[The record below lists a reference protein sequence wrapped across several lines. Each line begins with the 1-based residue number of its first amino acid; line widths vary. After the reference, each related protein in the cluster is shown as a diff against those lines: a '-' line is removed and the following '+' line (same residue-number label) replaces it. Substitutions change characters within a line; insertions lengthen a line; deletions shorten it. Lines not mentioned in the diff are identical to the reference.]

1 MSSGK
6 TIKEIEQN
14 KYNSIMNTVSWR
26 AGYYR
31 RNPHRF
37 VKEFLG
43 LDILKWFQ
51 KILLWAM
58 MNFDYFMF
66 IAARSLGK
74 TWLTALFCVCR
85 AILYPGSK
93 IVVCSGTL
101 QQANEV
107 LLKIKDEFYPKS
119 AMLRNEIK
127 DMFVN
132 QNKGEIYFGNGSW
145 IKTRTSTANSRSAR
159 ANLIV
164 VDEFR
169 MVDKT
174 ILDTVIRRFLG
185 DPRHPEFLNKPEY
198 KNNEELL
205 ETNKEVYMSSAWLKD
220 HWSWK
225 KAQSYTLN
233 FFNDKRKYFI
243 TGLPYQLAIREGL
256 LLRSQ
261 VENEMSEKDFSQ
273 TLWSMEMETMWLGD
287 TEGSFFRLED
297 INKHRT
303 LERGLYPLEFYNED
317 IKIPPPPESGKRVL
331 SLDIALMASNK
342 KKKNDASSYFWNDAE
357 LINDV
362 RYRSNYIYSENHEGL
377 TTDQLGLR
385 TMRYFYK
392 YQCDYL
398 VLDCNGVGIG
408 VFDYIICNHFD
419 PETGEE
425 YKALTCINDEDM
437 ASRCKVPDAN
447 KVVYSVKA
455 NARFNTQICTL
466 LRDKI
471 RNGTVNFLKSELMV
485 DEYLTKAYKP
495 YKNLSP
501 TEQAKLKTGYLQTTL
516 AAYELIKLQTLASGN
531 EIKVKEGS
539 DARKDRYSSLAYNQW
554 CISQLEQE
562 LQPRNA
568 DTQTLIDKMIIRRGS
583 YHNKKI

>member
-1 MSSGK
+1 MASGK
-6 TIKEIEQN
+6 TIKEIEQA
-14 KYNSIMNTVSWR
+14 KYDSIMNTVAWR

-31 RNPHRF
+31 KNPHRF
-37 VKEFLG
+37 VKEYLG

-58 MNFDYFMF
+58 MNYDYFMF

-74 TWLTALFCVCR
+74 SWLTALFCICR

-93 IVVCSGTL
+93 IIVCSGTL

-107 LLKIKDEFYPKS
+107 LLKIKDDFMPKS
-119 AMLRNEIK
+119 SMLRNEIK
-127 DMFVN
+127 DVYVN
-132 QNKGEIYFGNGSW
+132 QNKGEIYFYNGSW
-145 IKTRTSTANSRSAR
+145 IKTRTSTANSRSSR

-185 DPRHPEFLNKPEY
+185 DPRHPNYLNKPEY
-198 KNNEELL
+198 KNQEELF
-205 ETNKEVYMSSAWLKD
+205 ESNKEIYMSSAWLKD

-261 VENEMSEKDFSQ
+261 VENEMSEQDYSQ
-273 TLWSMEMETMWLGD
+273 TLWDMEMGCIWLGD
-287 TEGSFFRLED
+287 SEGSFFKLED
-297 INKHRT
+297 FNKRRV
-303 LERGLYPLEFYNED
+303 LDKALFPLDFYNED
-317 IKIPPPPESGKRVL
+317 IPVPDVSEKGKRIL

-342 KKKNDASSYFWNDAE
+342 KKKNDASSFFWNDLD
-357 LINDV
+357 LINET
-362 RYRSNYIYSENHEGL
+362 RYRSNYVYSENHEGL
-377 TTDQLGLR
+377 TTDQLGIM

-392 YQCDYL
+392 YNCDYL
-398 VLDCNGVGIG
+398 VMDCNGVGIG
-408 VFDYIICNHFD
+408 VYDYIICDHYD

-425 YKALTCINDEDM
+425 YKALTCVNDDDM
-437 ASRCKVPDAN
+437 ASRCKVTDAK

-455 NARFNTQICTL
+455 SAKFNTQICTL

-485 DEYLTKAYKP
+485 DEILTKIYKP
-495 YKNLSP
+495 YKNLTP
-501 TEQAKLKTGYLQTTL
+501 TEQARIKTGYLQTTL
-516 AAYELIKLQTLASGN
+516 AAYELIKLQTIASGN

-554 CISQLEQE
+554 CVSQLE
-562 LQPRNA
+562 LQLKPKYTS
-568 DTQTLIDKMIIRRGS
+568 TQSLIDKLSSRIRPAK
-583 YHNKKI
+583 YH